1 MVNLVAQ
8 RPSAESKV
16 NIYLFRTWAVAE
28 REISAVSEGE
38 KTILGRTLIFILFLI
53 IKSIIKARTVFA
65 DVKLNIVTLHYPIKT
80 QYYYISLTHSLQ
92 P

>member
-53 IKSIIKARTVFA
+53 IKSIIGQE
-65 DVKLNIVTLHYPIKT
+65 
-80 QYYYISLTHSLQ
+80 QYLLM
-92 P
+92 